1 MIVEEEQQSFREIIQ
16 LNVEGD
22 CEKSMEMK
30 ELSIDEEVDNRTEND
45 EKLRSALHGE
55 NEETNGKDLLKLGI
69 VHTVVDY
76 VLSLCSLGPSGV
88 RALPLAAG
96 INVGG
101 HYKWHFFSF
110 SLSLRAHCSISQKGL
125 S

>member
-1 MIVEEEQQSFREIIQ
+1 MTHYVWNEDKFCHVKVLIAEVVEFELIRIWLSVSNRNKIKVIVED
-16 LNVEGD
+16 N
-22 CEKSMEMK
+22 CEKSTEMK

-76 VLSLCSLGPSGV
+76 VLSLCSLPQTWSV
-88 RALPLAAG
+88 T
-96 INVGG
+96 
-101 HYKWHFFSF
+101 KQSW
-110 SLSLRAHCSISQKGL
+110 
-125 S
+125 